1 MIKMKK
7 VFCSLVLCVF
17 LMTGCV
23 QTQPVSGTS
32 EVTVS
37 SKSSEVD
44 INSSASDIILENN
57 EYEYKIVDESAILVR
72 YKGNATEVVMPDEI
86 DGYPVKEIESAFFKT
101 NVKTVIL
108 PENVENFNVIFT
120 ETNIT
125 EVFIPDSVK
134 SIIEG
139 AFDYC
144 PRELVLLYDNN
155 PLVPKYAEE
164 NNIVCVKR
172 SEYSPVLTVEL
183 VNGKPLNDEKNQGIT
198 QEDYNLIKRRN
209 NAVTN
214 WFEIYVSNE
223 YVNFFSNEKFTDETI
238 KAKLIKTA
246 TFLYQCGITSFNTT
260 DVKSADSD
268 YLDKIATFAI
278 YSRST
283 EEIEEEDEKG
293 SSGILFADDEKI
305 GVNYEIFFGIKP
317 DFSKVTGYSQQQKG
331 IWYYPK
337 EFPKVQTDVLSFS
350 GNDAKMEYTLKL
362 RFTPESG
369 DPIEKTFSFKLTE
382 EGTAG
387 GNEHRITLTGIK

>member
-1 MIKMKK
+1 MKK
-7 VFCSLVLCVF
+7 VFCSLVLCAF
-17 LMTGCV
+17 LMAGCV
-23 QTQPVSGTS
+23 QKQPVSGTS
-32 EVTVS
+32 EMTFS
-37 SKSSEVD
+37 SRLSEAV
-44 INSSASDIILENN
+44 INSSASDVILEND
-57 EYEYKIVDESAILVR
+57 EYEYKIVDKSVILVR
-72 YKGNATEVVMPDEI
+72 YKGNATDVVMPDMI

-125 EVFIPDSVK
+125 EVFIPDSVI

-139 AFDYC
+139 AFDDC

-172 SEYSPVLTVEL
+172 SEYSPILTVEL
-183 VNGKPLNDEKNQGIT
+183 VNGKPLNDEKKQGIS

-223 YVNFFSNEKFTDETI
+223 YIDFKDKDYEELNNKTI
-238 KAKLIKTA
+238 KAKLTKTA
-246 TFLYQCGITSFNTT
+246 TLLYQCGITNF
-260 DVKSADSD
+260 DPADIPNANSD
-268 YLDKIATFAI
+268 YLDKMATFAI
-278 YSRST
+278 YSRSK

-305 GVNYEIFFGIKP
+305 GVNFEIFFGIKP

-331 IWYYPK
+331 IWYYPM
-337 EFPKVQTDVLSFS
+337 EFPNVQTEVLSFS
-350 GNDAKMEYTLKL
+350 SNAEKMEYTLEL

-369 DPIEKTFSFKLTE
+369 NPIEKTFSFKLTE
-382 EGTAG
+382 EGTVG
-387 GNEHRITLTGIK
+387 GDHHRITLTGIN